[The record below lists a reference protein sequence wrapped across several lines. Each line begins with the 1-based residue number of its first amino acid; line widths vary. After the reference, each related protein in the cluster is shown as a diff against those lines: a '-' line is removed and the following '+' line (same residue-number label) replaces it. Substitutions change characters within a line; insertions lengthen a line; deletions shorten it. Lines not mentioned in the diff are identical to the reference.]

1 MLLVLA
7 GACASLLM
15 LWITTYGLGI
25 SPDSMV
31 YMETAKSILAGHGF
45 FTGGL
50 DVVNTRRGTPMTH
63 FPPAYPLLLAGAGLC

>member
-1 MLLVLA
+1 MARPQTPLWPFMLLVLA

-31 YMETAKSILAGHGF
+31 YMETAK
-45 FTGGL
+45 
-50 DVVNTRRGTPMTH
+50 
-63 FPPAYPLLLAGAGLC
+63 